1 MKYNSIM
8 IVGTTASGKTKIA
21 AHLADFFNSE
31 IISADSRQVYKQLN
45 IGAGKDYDE
54 YVINSRKIPY
64 HIIDIAN
71 INETFYLKDFA
82 FHAANAFEEILIKG
96 KMPIICGGTGL
107 YIDVLLKNF
116 DRMFIPEDQILREEL
131 IKLTTDELRE
141 RLIQYPDYEKYNF
154 DLKSRK
160 RLVRAIEII
169 THNTEESKVHYQ
181 SKLNCN
187 SLIIG
192 LKLDAEMRR
201 KKISDRLSLRLKNGL
216 IEEVQ
221 DLIEQ
226 GFTREQLVFLGL
238 EYKFITQFLFHEIDI
253 NEMKQRLE
261 IAIHQFAKR
270 QATWFR
276 KMEKEGFQIN
286 WIEADDTL
294 ENIYNSAL
302 NIITSKISTAH

>member
-1 MKYNSIM
+1 M

-21 AHLADFFNSE
+21 AHLADFFNTE
-31 IISADSRQVYKQLN
+31 IISSDSRQVYKQLN

-54 YVINSRKIPY
+54 YVINNRKIPY
-64 HIIDIAN
+64 HLIDVAN

-141 RLIQYPDYEKYNF
+141 RLMQFPDYETYNF

-160 RLVRAIEII
+160 RLVRAIEIVI
-169 THNTEESKVHYQ
+169 HSTQESKVNYQ
-181 SKLNCN
+181 SSLNCN
-187 SLIIG
+187 PLIIG

-201 KKISDRLSLRLKNGL
+201 KKISDRLSLRLKSGL

-221 DLIEQ
+221 ELIEQ

-286 WIEADDTL
+286 WIEADDTF